1 MAAENTGLDMV
12 STLTSHRGS
21 REERQFHCYFYCLF
35 CSVLGITE
43 EPKRVFC
50 HSHHLI
56 IALVCFG
63 LIYVSSDSS
72 HTLFSCKRVL
82 LKQDANEFQFFFW
95 VFLIQFFTARTE
107 CKLNLQ
113 AKETMKETLKY
124 KVYKEASS
132 L

>member
-21 REERQFHCYFYCLF
+21 REERHFHC

-50 HSHHLI
+50 HSHHVI

-95 VFLIQFFTARTE
+95 VFLLQFFTARTG

>member
-21 REERQFHCYFYCLF
+21 REERHFHCYFYCLF

-56 IALVCFG
+56 IALVCLG

-82 LKQDANEFQFFFW
+82 LKQDANEFFFF
-95 VFLIQFFTARTE
+95 LGLSHSILYSKDGMQAEFTSKGNHE
-107 CKLNLQ
+107 GNIKI
-113 AKETMKETLKY
+113 
-124 KVYKEASS
+124 
-132 L
+132 

>member
-21 REERQFHCYFYCLF
+21 REERHFHC

-50 HSHHLI
+50 HSHHVI

-95 VFLIQFFTARTE
+95 VFLLQFFTARTG

-113 AKETMKETLKY
+113 AKGTMKETLKY